1 MSRTGNP
8 LTNLSI
14 NLTNSYKKAGIY
26 WNNLGRPNKG
36 KAFDSLLESR
46 IKVDIFYRDL
56 ILTAE
61 NEKDS
66 SGIVPTEVLLKISNI
81 LERKL
86 KRLDDRFG
94 VTYGE
99 IIFESLNYFSKVIE
113 YRYTIQLR
121 DNISGDLLAS
131 IPASKLED
139 LYAEEICTLFEEAE
153 SNYSNK

>member
-1 MSRTGNP
+1 MSTGNP
-8 LTNLSI
+8 FTTLSI
-14 NLTNSYKKAGIY
+14 QLANTYKKAGIY
-26 WNNLGRPNKG
+26 WTRSGRPNKG

-66 SGIVPTEVLLKISNI
+66 NGIVPTEVLLKVSNS

-86 KRLDDRFG
+86 KRLDNRFD

-99 IIFESLNYFSKVIE
+99 IILESLNYFLKTIE

-153 SNYSNK
+153 NNYSK